1 MHKQKYAL
9 RKLEDQSRRMWKLK
23 GFAQAMMQK
32 IIEIKNIQLQYFS
45 KGLLSTYYVPS
56 IMTNINIWL

>member
-1 MHKQKYAL
+1 
-9 RKLEDQSRRMWKLK
+9 MWKLK

-56 IMTNINIWL
+56 IMTNINMWL